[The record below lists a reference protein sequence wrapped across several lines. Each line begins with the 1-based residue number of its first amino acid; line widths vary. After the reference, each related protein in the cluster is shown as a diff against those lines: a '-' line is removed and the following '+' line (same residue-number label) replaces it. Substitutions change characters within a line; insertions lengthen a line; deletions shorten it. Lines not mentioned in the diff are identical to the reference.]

1 MEEKNSMNAEQE
13 NTALENAAQEN
24 VDENRVDPES
34 TAQESAGEDRVN
46 PETTVQESAYPEAEI
61 IKNAA
66 QGGAQK
72 PKKDWKKEA
81 RDWVMSIA
89 AGLLIVFVIRTFL
102 FQIIRVDGDSM
113 YDTLLNNE
121 RLFVSVLDVR
131 LGDVERG
138 DVVICHYPNRGST
151 NFVKR
156 AVAVP
161 GDTVYRENCVTHVV
175 YETIDENG
183 ETVVVDE
190 MLDEGFYKKPLLN
203 TLDEDYAPYTL
214 GENEYFV
221 VGDNRYNSHDSRDW
235 NDNHSANDVGPITGD
250 MLVGRVRAVI
260 FPFSDIRCVE

>member
-1 MEEKNSMNAEQE
+1 M
-13 NTALENAAQEN
+13 
-24 VDENRVDPES
+24 
-34 TAQESAGEDRVN
+34 
-46 PETTVQESAYPEAEI
+46 
-61 IKNAA
+61 
-66 QGGAQK
+66 
-72 PKKDWKKEA
+72 
-81 RDWVMSIA
+81 
-89 AGLLIVFVIRTFL
+89 
-102 FQIIRVDGDSM
+102 
-113 YDTLLNNE
+113 
-121 RLFVSVLDVR
+121 LDVR

-250 MLVGRVRAVI
+250 MLVGKVRAVI

>member
-13 NTALENAAQEN
+13 NTTLENAAQESI
-24 VDENRVDPES
+24 DENRVNPENA
-34 TAQESAGEDRVN
+34 AQESAD
-46 PETTVQESAYPEAEI
+46 PEAEI

-66 QGGAQK
+66 QAGAQK
-72 PKKDWKKEA
+72 PRKDWKKEA

-89 AGLLIVFVIRTFL
+89 AALLIVFVIRTFL

-183 ETVVVDE
+183 ETVFVDE

-250 MLVGRVRAVI
+250 MLVGKVRAVI

>member
-13 NTALENAAQEN
+13 NTTLENAAQESI
-24 VDENRVDPES
+24 DENRVNPENA
-34 TAQESAGEDRVN
+34 AQESAD
-46 PETTVQESAYPEAEI
+46 PEAEI

-72 PKKDWKKEA
+72 PRKDWKKEA

-89 AGLLIVFVIRTFL
+89 AALLIVFVIRTFL

-250 MLVGRVRAVI
+250 MLVGKVRAVI

>member
-13 NTALENAAQEN
+13 NTTLENAAQEN
-24 VDENRVDPES
+24 VDENRV
-34 TAQESAGEDRVN
+34 N
-46 PETTVQESAYPEAEI
+46 PENTVQESADPEAEI

-66 QGGAQK
+66 QAGAQK
-72 PKKDWKKEA
+72 PRKDWKKEA

-89 AGLLIVFVIRTFL
+89 AALLIVFVIRTFL

-250 MLVGRVRAVI
+250 MLVGKVRAVI

>member
-13 NTALENAAQEN
+13 NTSLENTAQESIDENRVNPENAAQE
-24 VDENRVDPES
+24 
-34 TAQESAGEDRVN
+34 SAD
-46 PETTVQESAYPEAEI
+46 PEAEI

-72 PKKDWKKEA
+72 PRKDWKKEA

-89 AGLLIVFVIRTFL
+89 AALLIVFVIRTFL

-250 MLVGRVRAVI
+250 MLVGKVRAVI

>member
-13 NTALENAAQEN
+13 NTTLENAAQEN
-24 VDENRVDPES
+24 VDENRVNPEN
-34 TAQESAGEDRVN
+34 TAQESAD
-46 PETTVQESAYPEAEI
+46 PEAEI

-66 QGGAQK
+66 QAGAQK
-72 PKKDWKKEA
+72 PRKDWKKEA

-89 AGLLIVFVIRTFL
+89 AALLIVFVIRTFL

-183 ETVVVDE
+183 ETVFVDE

-250 MLVGRVRAVI
+250 MLVGKVRAVI

>member
-24 VDENRVDPES
+24 VDENRVNPENA
-34 TAQESAGEDRVN
+34 AQESAD
-46 PETTVQESAYPEAEI
+46 PEAEI

-89 AGLLIVFVIRTFL
+89 AALLIVFVIRTFL

-250 MLVGRVRAVI
+250 MLVGKVRAVI

>member
-24 VDENRVDPES
+24 VDENRVNPENA
-34 TAQESAGEDRVN
+34 AQESAD
-46 PETTVQESAYPEAEI
+46 PEAEI

-66 QGGAQK
+66 QAGAQK
-72 PKKDWKKEA
+72 PRKDWKKEA

-89 AGLLIVFVIRTFL
+89 AALLIVFVIRTFL

-250 MLVGRVRAVI
+250 MLVGKVRTVI

>member
-13 NTALENAAQEN
+13 NTTLENAAQEN
-24 VDENRVDPES
+24 VDENRV
-34 TAQESAGEDRVN
+34 N
-46 PETTVQESAYPEAEI
+46 PENTVQESAYPEAEI

-89 AGLLIVFVIRTFL
+89 AALLIVFVIRTFL

-250 MLVGRVRAVI
+250 MLVGKVRAVI